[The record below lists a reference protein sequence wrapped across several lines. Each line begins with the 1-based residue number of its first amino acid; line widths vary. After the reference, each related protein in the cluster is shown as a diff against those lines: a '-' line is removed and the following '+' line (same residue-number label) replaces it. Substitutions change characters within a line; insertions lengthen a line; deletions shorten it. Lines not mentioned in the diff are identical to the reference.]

1 MTIPELIDRQLTEHQ
16 DEPMLSTVG
25 VTLTGAEVQQ
35 HMRGLAARI
44 SAAYDGVTAGRM
56 VAIHQSTRFDEVLTI
71 LGVMASGA
79 AFTVLRP
86 DDPADRLA
94 AILADANVSL
104 IISSDPD
111 KLPAGHPPVLPD
123 SQDTLDISQELAAPT
138 PQRNPNYPAYMVFTS
153 GTTGRPKGV
162 LVDQRAMSGLTG
174 LIFDLL
180 SATSST
186 DPNNAAFRPRLVSIA
201 RRLPAPPR

>member
-56 VAIHQSTRFDEVLTI
+56 VAIHQPTRFDEVLTI

-86 DDPADRLA
+86 DRP
-94 AILADANVSL
+94 
-104 IISSDPD
+104 
-111 KLPAGHPPVLPD
+111 
-123 SQDTLDISQELAAPT
+123 
-138 PQRNPNYPAYMVFTS
+138 
-153 GTTGRPKGV
+153 GRPSCGNP
-162 LVDQRAMSGLTG
+162 G
-174 LIFDLL
+174 
-180 SATSST
+180 
-186 DPNNAAFRPRLVSIA
+186 
-201 RRLPAPPR
+201 